1 MTHKTKARLQ
11 LCGAIAALLFAACL
25 TKAQT
30 NFVVAAD
37 GTGQF
42 KTVQEAINAVPQT
55 TRFDNP
61 AIIHVKPGVY
71 KELIY
76 VQHEKRFVHLVG
88 EDPEKTIL
96 TYNLNANMIGAD
108 GKPIGTFRTPS
119 TFIDADDFTV
129 ENITFENTAG
139 PVGQALAIR
148 VEGDRVVF
156 RHCRFLGWQ
165 DTILINR
172 GRQYFEDCYIT
183 GHVDFIFGAAT
194 AFFENCRI
202 HILRDGYI
210 TAASTPPQQP
220 YGFVFSHCKITAES
234 PTVKTYL
241 GRPWRPYAAT
251 MFLNTEMSEVIR
263 PEGWNNWGQPDREKT
278 SRYAEFGSTGGGAK
292 PTERVKWAKQ
302 LTEAEAKLITL
313 QRVLGG
319 ADNWNPRTGTAS
331 FTNLNEAAQTPMVL
345 WPDGAPGAVGKD
357 AVDSPTLTPFL
368 PLNEKATGAA
378 IIVCPG
384 GGYSHLA
391 DHEGAPVAQ
400 WLNSIGITAFVLKY
414 RLGPRYH
421 HPAPMQ
427 DAARAIRTIRARA
440 AEWKIDPE
448 RIGILGFSAGGHL
461 ASTIA
466 THFDSGKPDA
476 SDPIERVSSRPALAI
491 LIYPVITMGDKTH
504 AGSKKSLL
512 GDNPSP
518 QLIALLSNEEQVTK
532 DTPPTFLVH
541 TMTDTAVPVENS
553 QMFAAALRKA
563 GVPFEFHL
571 YERGPHGFGLGRDDP
586 ILSTWPARCADW
598 LRIHGFAKQ

>member
-1 MTHKTKARLQ
+1 MNRQIIFT
-11 LCGAIAALLFAACL
+11 LFAIGFLLAGAKHTFSQTTL
-25 TKAQT
+25 T
-30 NFVVAAD
+30 VAAD
-37 GTGQF
+37 GSGQY

-61 AIIHVKPGVY
+61 AIIRIKPGVY

-88 EDPEKTIL
+88 EDASKTIL
-96 TYNLNANMIGAD
+96 TYNLNANMIGPD
-108 GKPIGTFRTPS
+108 GKIIGTFRTPS

-129 ENITFENTAG
+129 ENITFENSAG

-156 RHCRFLGWQ
+156 RNCRFLGWQ

-172 GRQYFEDCYIT
+172 GRQYFENCYIT

-194 AFFENCRI
+194 AWFENCHI

-220 YGFVFSHCKITAES
+220 FGFVFSHCKITAES
-234 PTVKTYL
+234 PGVKTYL
-241 GRPWRPYAAT
+241 GRPWRPFAST
-251 MFLNTEMSEVIR
+251 IFLNTEMAEVVR
-263 PEGWNNWGQPDREKT
+263 PEGWNNWSQPDREKT
-278 SRYAEFGSTGGGAK
+278 SRYAEYASTGPGGKASD
-292 PTERVKWAKQ
+292 RVKWARQ
-302 LTEAEAKLITL
+302 LSDAEAKTITM
-313 QRVLGG
+313 QKVLGG
-319 ADNWNPRTGTAS
+319 TDNWNPKTGTSS
-331 FTNLNEAAQTPMVL
+331 FTNMFEAAQSAIVL

-357 AVDSPTLTPFL
+357 AEDIPTLTPFL
-368 PLNEKATGAA
+368 PLKEKATGAA
-378 IIVCPG
+378 VIVCPG
-384 GGYSHLA
+384 GGYTHLA

-421 HPAPMQ
+421 HPAPLL
-427 DAARAIRTIRARA
+427 DAARAIRTVRAKA
-440 AEWKIDPE
+440 ADWKIDPD
-448 RIGILGFSAGGHL
+448 RIGILGFSAGGHV

-466 THFDSGKPDA
+466 THFDAGKADA
-476 SDPIERVSSRPALAI
+476 KDPIDRVSSRPNLAI

-504 AGSKKSLL
+504 AGSKKNLL
-512 GDNPSP
+512 GDNPP
-518 QLIALLSNEEQVTK
+518 AGLVTLLSNEEQVTK
-532 DTPPTFLVH
+532 ETPPSFLVH

-553 QMFAAALRKA
+553 VMFVAALRKA
-563 GVPFEFHL
+563 GVPVEFHL

-598 LRIHGFAKQ
+598 LRVHGFAQ